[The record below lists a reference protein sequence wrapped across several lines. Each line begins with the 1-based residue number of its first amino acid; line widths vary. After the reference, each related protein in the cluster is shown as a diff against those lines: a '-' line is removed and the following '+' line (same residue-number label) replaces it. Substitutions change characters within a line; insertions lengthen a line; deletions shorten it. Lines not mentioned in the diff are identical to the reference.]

1 MSNYNYVEIL
11 NPTTGHA
18 KIVDEHSDQEF
29 FEGYTKLV
37 RYVPNHEID
46 IFEQDALREEK
57 HLIEMANSP
66 TDNMSDAHP
75 NYGSEG
81 ANASDSYY
89 NRAPSVY

>member
-1 MSNYNYVEIL
+1 MYNFVELL
-11 NPTTGHA
+11 NPTTGHTIIA
-18 KIVDEHSDQEF
+18 DDHSDTHF
-29 FEGYTKLV
+29 WNGYTKLV

-46 IFEQDALREEK
+46 VVEQDALREEE
-57 HLIEMANSP
+57 HLMEMANSP